1 MPTLGT
7 DCHITLTHPLVNS
20 GSPYGFLLD
29 PHSHRRPPGVMISR
43 EVVSDDLLIPGGV
56 RISVSFDVLMAD
68 LQVNPDGSAH
78 TAGRMVDYARLL
90 EYLDQADGLDLETTA
105 GTLVNLGALGYA
117 AVEKHGESCS
127 LVRVSLTNA
136 GYYFPPV
143 SAEVLNLSVWDGTLN
158 WTGAYWR

>member
-7 DCHITLTHPLVNS
+7 DCHITLTHPLVN
-20 GSPYGFLLD
+20 GGAPYGFLLD
-29 PHSHRRPPGVMISR
+29 PHSRRRPAGVMISR

-56 RISVSFDVLMAD
+56 RINASFDVLLAD
-68 LQVNPDGSAH
+68 LLINPDGSTH
-78 TAGRMVDYARLL
+78 TASRLQDYARLL
-90 EYLDQADGLDLETTA
+90 EYLDQQEEIALETEA

-117 AVEKHGESCS
+117 AVEKHGEGCS

-143 SAEVLNLSVWDGTLN
+143 NAELLNLSVWDGTLN